1 MSSRRMKLKKWL
13 VFSCALSGI
22 VSIALAG
29 ELKDVLNESK
39 ACRYKGTN
47 GATLPYRL
55 FSPKVT
61 PGRKYP
67 LLVFLHGAGER
78 GTNNVEQLRHL
89 SALRLVY
96 DKCADGVWRQE
107 ARQAFVI
114 FPQCAPSSQWVL
126 VPWGEK
132 TSRAKPEQ
140 PSPGM
145 QNVHEL
151 VQKLKRELPID
162 AERLYVT
169 GLSMG
174 GYGTWDYLAR
184 WPAEVA
190 AAIVVC
196 GGADDAGIAADP
208 AVSRIPVRIYH
219 GSVDAAVPVE
229 RGRSAFAAICTTNA
243 LATYVEYG
251 KQGHGIWNRAYSEPG
266 LGDWLFS
273 RRKAPPAPPELSPR
287 STNPQSTDGK
297 EGGS

>member
-1 MSSRRMKLKKWL
+1 MKKGLAFAYAFL
-13 VFSCALSGI
+13 GAVSI
-22 VSIALAG
+22 VSAG
-29 ELKDVLNESK
+29 ELKDVLKEAK
-39 ACRYKGTN
+39 VCAYKGSN

-61 PGRKYP
+61 PGKKYP

-78 GTNNVEQLRHL
+78 GTNNVEQLRHF

-96 DKCADGVWRQE
+96 DKCSDGVWRQQT
-107 ARQAFVI
+107 RQAYVI
-114 FPQCAPSSQWVL
+114 FPQCAPSSQWVM

-132 TSRAKPEQ
+132 TSRTKPEQ
-140 PSPGM
+140 PSPGL

-151 VQKLKRELPID
+151 VQKLKEELPID
-162 AERLYVT
+162 ASRLYVT
-169 GLSMG
+169 GISMG
-174 GYGTWDYLAR
+174 GYGTWDYVAR
-184 WPAEVA
+184 WPTEVA

-196 GGADDAGIAADP
+196 GGADDVGIAADP

-229 RGRSAFAAICTTNA
+229 RGRSAFAAISRTNA

-251 KQGHGIWNRAYSEPG
+251 KHGHLIWNRAYAEPG

-273 RRKAPPAPPELSPR
+273 RRKARPSASVSPVKNAN
-287 STNPQSTDGK
+287 NPRN
-297 EGGS
+297 